1 MDLKGGDMFNLGNNL
16 KRSVEILWKYK
27 VLWIFAFL
35 LALTSGSGGSSNSG
49 SGYRFTNDVQ
59 SGQYNQMTG
68 QWGVWMR
75 QVEAWI
81 NQNIAPLFATEQ
93 QALTTAIWIIV
104 AVVLF
109 AIVVGLLFALVRYPS
124 ETAIIRMVD
133 EHETSGKKVKFGEGW
148 KLGWSRRAFRI
159 WVIDLILSIPVI
171 LFLALI
177 AGGTFLLIT
186 TAYTSPYAMTP
197 GPWIAWVIVGV
208 LLALVLILGMIFLGI
223 LRNFFIRAAALEDT
237 SIGESFS
244 RGWQVFTHNAKDTFL
259 VWLTLIGVGIVVGI
273 AMILVFF
280 VLIPVYIILAVPGAV
295 VAAIPGAIGFGIASL
310 FTGQIPSWIIA
321 AAVAIPFFFVIVF
334 SPLVLIG
341 GLVELFRSNNWTLAY
356 RQFTGREVPPAV
368 VETPPA
374 LPE

>member
-1 MDLKGGDMFNLGNNL
+1 MFNLGNNL

-49 SGYRFTNDVQ
+49 SFSNITNRFQ
-59 SGQYNQMTG
+59 SGQTGQMSG
-68 QWGVWMR
+68 QWGVWMK
-75 QVEAWI
+75 QVEAWFT
-81 NQNIAPLFATEQ
+81 QNIAPLFATEQ

-124 ETAIIRMVD
+124 ESAIIRMVD
-133 EHETSGKKVKFGEGW
+133 EYEASGRKVKFGEGW
-148 KLGWSRRAFRI
+148 KLGWTHRAFRM
-159 WVIDLILSIPVI
+159 WVIDLILCIPVI

-177 AGGTFLLIT
+177 VGGTLLLIT
-186 TAYTSPYAMTP
+186 TAYTTSNAMTA

-208 LLALVLILGMIFLGI
+208 LLALVLILAMIFLGI

-237 SIGESFS
+237 SIGESFR
-244 RGWQVFTHNAKDTFL
+244 RGWQVFAHNAKNSIL
-259 VWLTLIGVGIVVGI
+259 VWLTLIGVGIVVGF

-280 VLIPVYIILAVPGAV
+280 VLIPVYIIMAVPGAV

-310 FTGQIPSWIIA
+310 FTGQIPAWIIA
-321 AAVAIPFFFVIVF
+321 AVVALPFFSVVAF
-334 SPLVLIG
+334 SPLILIG

-356 RQFTGREVPPAV
+356 CQFTGREVPPAV